1 MLHAE
6 DIAALM
12 GARHPDPCAVL
23 GMQERDGQIWVHAL
37 LPGALGVDLLDRT
50 SGRCV
55 AGLQRLAGSEVFGVR
70 LARRRLRFDYLL
82 RVQWPGPSDQAHPAP
97 VLLEDPY
104 RFGIVLGELDLWLLA
119 EGTHRRPHQ
128 CLGALPRVLQSVA
141 GVSFAVWAPN
151 AQRVSVVG
159 PFNGWDGRRHP
170 MRLRRESGIWELF
183 VLLSFASTAQ
193 AIRRLEIAPLQD
205 GVDLRSRLAAFN
217 VADAQCYDPNE
228 QRTLRAV
235 IDASGGGE
243 AGSGIEAFN
252 AKIHQLAELMN

>member
-104 RFGIVLGELDLWLLA
+104 RIGIVLGVWTLWQLGLGLVSPMVANMAHIGGLLA
-119 EGTHRRPHQ
+119 
-128 CLGALPRVLQSVA
+128 GALLGWLIVPRLIPEGGKADQPRTS
-141 GVSFAVWAPN
+141 
-151 AQRVSVVG
+151 
-159 PFNGWDGRRHP
+159 
-170 MRLRRESGIWELF
+170 
-183 VLLSFASTAQ
+183 ASTSS
-193 AIRRLEIAPLQD
+193 D
-205 GVDLRSRLAAFN
+205 
-217 VADAQCYDPNE
+217 
-228 QRTLRAV
+228 T
-235 IDASGGGE
+235 
-243 AGSGIEAFN
+243 
-252 AKIHQLAELMN
+252 